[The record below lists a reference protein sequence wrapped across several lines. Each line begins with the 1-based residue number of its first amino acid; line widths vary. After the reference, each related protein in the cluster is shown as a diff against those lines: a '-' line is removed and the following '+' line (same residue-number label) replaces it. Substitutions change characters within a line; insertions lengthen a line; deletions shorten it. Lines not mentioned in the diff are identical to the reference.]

1 MPAAARATV
10 GALLRESGVEQGDT
24 VVESMVDIATVDDV
38 LHIGDVSVPIAKP
51 QNPELVPDVVFF
63 EIPSHTLILRSMLKD
78 FQLGEHLLLM
88 GNQGVGKN
96 KLTDHF
102 VKLMQREREYI
113 QLHRDT
119 TVPTLTINPSLE
131 DGRIVWQD
139 SPLVRSMARG
149 RVLVVD
155 EFDKAPVE
163 VVCVLK
169 GLLEDGEILLADG
182 RRFVSAK
189 SVLFEL
195 SVDPLGPEAE
205 GASILQIHPD
215 FRVIALAN
223 RPGYPFLGNDFFA
236 EMGDVFACHAID
248 NPDQASEISLLRA
261 YADDVPAT
269 TIRQLTAAFVD
280 LRKLSD
286 DGLLA
291 YPYSTRELVN
301 VVRHMSEFPGDS
313 MNVVLQNV
321 FSFDS
326 YDDGL
331 LRMLHDVF
339 RKHGIPVG
347 RNQGGVDEQQT
358 ESELSN
364 EHFLPEPVLQVTWH
378 DGDELAE
385 IPFEDWPLSPLALPV
400 VPTKPS
406 DPFGAA
412 AIGQQQIEQLGEL
425 TSARSNRFA
434 EEVLGWRMEGTTP
447 CLIDLSRTCFS
458 SVASLLQELQVA
470 TAIGCLC
477 GSPRSLR
484 VPWLLSLSPSRFRFA
499 TQPTTWSKR
508 SPCFPP
514 TRCKPA
520 KLDPSEYRPESRF
533 ACCSQVC

>member
-261 YADDVPAT
+261 YADDVPA
-269 TIRQLTAAFVD
+269 
-280 LRKLSD
+280 
-286 DGLLA
+286 
-291 YPYSTRELVN
+291 
-301 VVRHMSEFPGDS
+301 
-313 MNVVLQNV
+313 
-321 FSFDS
+321 
-326 YDDGL
+326 
-331 LRMLHDVF
+331 
-339 RKHGIPVG
+339 
-347 RNQGGVDEQQT
+347 
-358 ESELSN
+358 N
-364 EHFLPEPVLQVTWH
+364 E
-378 DGDELAE
+378 
-385 IPFEDWPLSPLALPV
+385 
-400 VPTKPS
+400 
-406 DPFGAA
+406 
-412 AIGQQQIEQLGEL
+412 
-425 TSARSNRFA
+425 
-434 EEVLGWRMEGTTP
+434 
-447 CLIDLSRTCFS
+447 
-458 SVASLLQELQVA
+458 
-470 TAIGCLC
+470 
-477 GSPRSLR
+477 
-484 VPWLLSLSPSRFRFA
+484 
-499 TQPTTWSKR
+499 
-508 SPCFPP
+508 
-514 TRCKPA
+514 
-520 KLDPSEYRPESRF
+520 
-533 ACCSQVC
+533 

>member
-434 EEVLGWRMEGTTP
+434 EEVLGWKMQGITGV
-447 CLIDLSRTCFS
+447 S
-458 SVASLLQELQVA
+458 
-470 TAIGCLC
+470 
-477 GSPRSLR
+477 
-484 VPWLLSLSPSRFRFA
+484 
-499 TQPTTWSKR
+499 
-508 SPCFPP
+508 
-514 TRCKPA
+514 
-520 KLDPSEYRPESRF
+520 
-533 ACCSQVC
+533 

>member
-1 MPAAARATV
+1 MPAAARAAV
-10 GALLRESGVEQGDT
+10 GGLLRESGLQPPDT
-24 VVESMVDIATVDDV
+24 TKESMVDIYTVDGR
-38 LHIGDVSVPIAKP
+38 LHIGDVSIPVSLPA
-51 QNPELVPDVVFF
+51 NPELVPNVVFF
-63 EIPSHTLILRSMLKD
+63 EIPSHTLLLRSMLKD
-78 FQLGEHLLLM
+78 FQLKEHLLLM

-131 DGRIVWQD
+131 DGRIVWRD
-139 SPLVRSMARG
+139 SPLVRSMAIG
-149 RVLVVD
+149 RILVVD

-169 GLLEDGEILLADG
+169 ALLEDGEILLADG
-182 RRFVSAK
+182 RRFVSRK
-189 SVLFEL
+189 SVLFDD
-195 SVDPLGPEAE
+195 SVDPLAGDAEAK
-205 GASILQIHPD
+205 ILRIHPE

-269 TIRQLTAAFVD
+269 TIRQLTAAMVD
-280 LRKLSD
+280 LRQLSD
-286 DGLLA
+286 DGLIA

-301 VVRHMSEFPGDS
+301 VVRHMSKYPGDS

-326 YDDGL
+326 YDGGL

-347 RNQGGVDEQQT
+347 RDEDGIDQQQT
-358 ESELSN
+358 ESELAT
-364 EHFLPEPVLQVTWH
+364 EHFLPEPILHTTWH
-378 DGDELAE
+378 DGGDQVEG
-385 IPFEDWPLSPLALPV
+385 IPFVEWEVSITALPV
-400 VPTKPS
+400 VVGKPN
-406 DPFGAA
+406 DAFGAA
-412 AIGQQQIEQLGEL
+412 AIGQQQILPLGER

-434 EEVLGWRMEGTTP
+434 EEVMGWKMHGMTGGYGDSVPFWLTP
-447 CLIDLSRTCFS
+447 LPGG
-458 SVASLLQELQVA
+458 SVA
-470 TAIGCLC
+470 AI
-477 GSPRSLR
+477 S
-484 VPWLLSLSPSRFRFA
+484 LSLDIQICDIENDRLQLIPL
-499 TQPTTWSKR
+499 
-508 SPCFPP
+508 FPAHP
-514 TRCKPA
+514 M
-520 KLDPSEYRPESRF
+520 
-533 ACCSQVC
+533 

>member
-1 MPAAARATV
+1 
-10 GALLRESGVEQGDT
+10 
-24 VVESMVDIATVDDV
+24 MVDIATVDDV

-514 TRCKPA
+514 IRCKSA
-520 KLDPSEYRPESRF
+520 KLDLSEYRPEPRS